1 MHPPNVAVQRLLYG
15 TSIGLLLCVGFGLQ
29 AGRGLG
35 ASPPAIEAFSALAV
49 FCFVTGWMLGNGTG
63 PLARWFSHETEEAMA
78 ARVRAEMDEVQRSE
92 DVTAKWAELEA
103 KVLTQDLGEE
113 EGKSQRRVDG
123 RAPLRFNRGE
133 PMSEVPEGLYYTKE
147 HEWMRVEGD
156 TVTIGITDH
165 AQDMLTDIVYIEL
178 PEEGDVVVDMG
189 EVAGVESVK
198 SASPIFAPL
207 AGTITAVN
215 MELEDAPELMNSS
228 PYGDGWIVKMT
239 LDDASAVAG
248 LMDAAAYKAEIGE

>member
-1 MHPPNVAVQRLLYG
+1 
-15 TSIGLLLCVGFGLQ
+15 
-29 AGRGLG
+29 
-35 ASPPAIEAFSALAV
+35 
-49 FCFVTGWMLGNGTG
+49 
-63 PLARWFSHETEEAMA
+63 
-78 ARVRAEMDEVQRSE
+78 
-92 DVTAKWAELEA
+92 
-103 KVLTQDLGEE
+103 
-113 EGKSQRRVDG
+113 
-123 RAPLRFNRGE
+123 
-133 PMSEVPEGLYYTKE
+133 MSDIPEGLYYTKE

-178 PEEGDVVVDMG
+178 PEEGDEVDDMG
-189 EVAGVESVK
+189 EFAVVK

-215 MELEDAPELMNSS
+215 MDLEDAPELMNSS

-239 LDDASAVAG
+239 LENPGAVSG